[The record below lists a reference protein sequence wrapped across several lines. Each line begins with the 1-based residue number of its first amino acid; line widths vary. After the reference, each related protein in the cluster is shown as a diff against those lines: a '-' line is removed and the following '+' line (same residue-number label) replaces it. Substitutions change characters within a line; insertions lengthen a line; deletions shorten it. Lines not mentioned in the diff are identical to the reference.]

1 MKKIICV
8 LAAAAMVAGFSS
20 VSFADTTGS
29 ATASVYA
36 TVNPNIGVKVNS
48 AIVDAGTVQTGDF
61 AADISFRVD
70 ANAQFIKA
78 FASASP
84 LYKGDNP
91 NGTDVAPIPLN
102 LSKGVAIVPTQ
113 GNEINSGDN
122 MAAFIGDTG
131 DSIGAYPTSKTETI
145 TLESSQNNHFSQ
157 DVNMKVWWTQADPE
171 KPQGQYSG
179 KVALF
184 VML

>member
-1 MKKIICV
+1 MKKMALV
-8 LAAAAMVAGFSS
+8 LAAAAMVAGFAS
-20 VSFADTTGS
+20 VSFADTNAS
-29 ATASVYA
+29 ATASVFA
-36 TVNPNIGVKVNS
+36 TVNPNIGIKPIT
-48 AIVDAGTVQTGDF
+48 AIVNAGTVQTGDF
-61 AADISFRVD
+61 SADISFRVD
-70 ANAQFIKA
+70 ANAQFIQT

-91 NGTDVAPIPLN
+91 TGTDVAPIPLN

-122 MAAFIGDTG
+122 KAAFTVAGDP
-131 DSIGAYPTSKTETI
+131 IGAYPTMKTETI

-179 KVALF
+179 KVALY
-184 VML
+184 VLL